1 MSSSAD
7 LVLRFDSVSKEYVRR
22 NVKPFLV
29 RDAWRPGRDDGG
41 DAAFWALDAI
51 DLEVRASQSVA
62 ILGENGSGKSTLLS
76 LATGSVLPTRGLIS
90 VRGRLAPLLA
100 LGVGFQ
106 PDMTAPENAFASASL
121 LGLDRDQATSR
132 LRSILDFADL
142 GAFENAPLRTYS
154 AGMVARLAFAVVM
167 HVDADLLLIDEVLSV
182 GDGAFQRKCL
192 RRIEELQRS
201 GTSILLAS
209 HDLEAV
215 QRACTRAIWLKSG
228 RIELDAPADECVA
241 RYRGY
246 LDGLS

>member
-1 MSSSAD
+1 MSSPD
-7 LVLRFDSVSKEYVRR
+7 LVLRFDSVSKQYVRR
-22 NVKPFLV
+22 NVRPFLV
-29 RDAWRPGRDDGG
+29 AGKWGQGREANG
-41 DAAFWALDAI
+41 DEAFWAVDAI
-51 DLEVRASQSVA
+51 DLQIPASQSVA

-76 LATGSVLPTRGLIS
+76 LATGSILPTRGVVS

-121 LGLDRDQATSR
+121 LGLDRDQGSSR
-132 LRSILDFADL
+132 LRPILDFADL
-142 GAFENAPLRTYS
+142 GGFENAPLRTYS

-192 RRIEELQRS
+192 RRIEELQQA

-209 HDLEAV
+209 HDLDAV
-215 QRACTRAIWLKSG
+215 RRACTRAIWLRSG
-228 RIELDAPADECVA
+228 RIEVDAPVEECVA
-241 RYRGY
+241 RYRSY
-246 LDGLS
+246 LDELS